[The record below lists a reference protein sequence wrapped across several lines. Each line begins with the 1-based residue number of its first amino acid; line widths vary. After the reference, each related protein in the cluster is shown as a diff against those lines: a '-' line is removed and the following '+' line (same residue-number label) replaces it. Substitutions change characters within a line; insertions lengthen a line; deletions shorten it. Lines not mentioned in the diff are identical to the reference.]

1 MWTSVEWL
9 SSQFLSNQHIPLGQ
23 RSSIWKQN
31 LDKVQILHFLKSL
44 CLGQQ
49 TCRSAW
55 RLWNWNWTPSPFSWS
70 MKCNLSLLL
79 VYPACRT
86 VSENKDWTLVPG
98 DIWAWNV
105 FTANGQLSAVQFK
118 EAVCKFAVLVKVW
131 LESTGA
137 VAV

>member
-1 MWTSVEWL
+1 MRPPPISCLFVCLFWSYWVQSRNKTWRSRRNRNVDQSEWL

-55 RLWNWNWTPSPFSWS
+55 RLWYWNWKPSPFSWS

-79 VYPACRT
+79 VYPTCKL
-86 VSENKDWTLVPG
+86 SLKKKDWTLVPG
-98 DIWAWNV
+98 DIRA
-105 FTANGQLSAVQFK
+105 
-118 EAVCKFAVLVKVW
+118 
-131 LESTGA
+131 
-137 VAV
+137 